1 MTKKIAIL
9 QSNYIPW
16 KGYFDIINL
25 VDEFVVYDEAQYT
38 KRDWRNRNLI
48 KTKDGLKWLTI
59 PVQVKG
65 KYEQK
70 INETR
75 VSDKNWAE
83 NHWKTI
89 CHNYAHAGY
98 FERYK
103 ERFEKAYEVVARM
116 DLLSEINL
124 YFIKFIVEI
133 LGLRTEFSLSGQY
146 SLTGNKSEKI
156 ISVCKQAGAD
166 TYITGPAAKSY
177 IDSQLFK
184 AEGISLVWM
193 DYSGYP
199 EYNQLFPPFEHSVSI
214 IDLILNEGHQATK
227 FMKSFQ

>member
-1 MTKKIAIL
+1 MKKIALL

-48 KTKDGLKWLTI
+48 KTKDGLKWLTV

-65 KYEQK
+65 KYKQK

-75 VSDKNWAE
+75 VYDKDWASK
-83 NHWKTI
+83 HWKTI
-89 CHNYAHAGY
+89 CHNYSHAGC
-98 FERYK
+98 FEKYK
-103 ERFEKAYEVVARM
+103 EKFEKAYEAVAGM

-124 YFIKFIVEI
+124 YFMKFIVEI
-133 LGLRTEFSLSGQY
+133 LGIRTEFRQSGQY
-146 SLTGNKSEKI
+146 TLTGNKSEKI
-156 ISVCKQAGAD
+156 ISVCKLTGAD

-177 IDSQLFK
+177 IDTQLFK

-199 EYNQLFPPFEHSVSI
+199 EYTQLYPPFSHKVSA
-214 IDLILNEGHQATK
+214 IDLIFNAGERAKQLL
-227 FMKSFQ
+227 KSFK

>member
-1 MTKKIAIL
+1 MKKIAIL

-65 KYEQK
+65 KYKQK

-83 NHWKTI
+83 KHWKTI
-89 CHNYAHAGY
+89 YYNYSHAGC
-98 FERYK
+98 FEKYK
-103 ERFEKAYEVVARM
+103 ERFKKAYEVAAEM
-116 DLLSEINL
+116 DMLSKINL
-124 YFIKFIVEI
+124 YFIKLIVKI
-133 LGLRTEFSLSGQY
+133 LGIRTEFSQSGQY

-166 TYITGPAAKSY
+166 TYITGPVAKPY
-177 IDSQLFK
+177 IDTQLFK
-184 AEGISLVWM
+184 AEGISLFWM

-199 EYNQLFPPFEHSVSI
+199 EYTQFYPPFNQKVSI
-214 IDLILNEGHQATK
+214 IDLIFNVGDRAKE
-227 FMKSFQ
+227 FMKSF